1 MMMRQMQRLGMW
13 TVLLL
18 LQCQLLLCL
27 CQVLQWLVQEHMLL
41 ALGVRT
47 QAAQRPC

>member
-1 MMMRQMQRLGMW
+1 MRQMQRLGML
-13 TVLLL
+13 TVLLLL

-27 CQVLQWLVQEHMLL
+27 WQVLQWLVQEHMLL